1 MPNCF
6 QLVRK
11 GHTKATPLNTIDREL
26 CQLLGVKEHPKLYV
40 AGWFNNIG
48 FSLAMGKTFDEI
60 VEKIEKDIASDKPED
75 LPYQENDKLLLK
87 CANYLRDNYKSNAWV
102 EIGRR

>member
-6 QLVRK
+6 QLIRK
-11 GHTKATPLNTIDREL
+11 GHTEATPLNTIDREL
-26 CQLLGVKEHPKLYV
+26 CQLLGKEEHPKLYV
-40 AGWFNNIG
+40 AGWFDSIG

-60 VEKIEKDIASDKPED
+60 VEKIEGDIATEKPED
-75 LPYQENDKLLLK
+75 APYKENDRELLK
-87 CANYLRDNYKSNAWV
+87 CAKYLRENYTENAWA